1 MHIRRV
7 VKVSG
12 AIIVLAA
19 VSGVETAERV
29 YGWCKDTVG
38 ELEDTSEGWCAC
50 QIVRLEVV
58 SVLES

>member
-29 YGWCKDTVG
+29 YG
-38 ELEDTSEGWCAC
+38 
-50 QIVRLEVV
+50 
-58 SVLES
+58 